1 MARKHTT
8 SAITTTEIAEVEAQ
22 LEAANELLA
31 SVAQPEVAET
41 PTAQELADDAE
52 IDAQIKL
59 TNSVVKVA
67 YKLRYKLRA
76 RQNGQKSK
84 AAKRS
89 AWDWLAQQ
97 LAGEVLDKTGKISID
112 KAAAIFV
119 CNGIEEPEAI
129 DENGHYNP
137 EKSRWGNQ
145 SKGWE
150 GRYRMTG
157 GLALRTVVAEQ
168 GFLALPDG
176 EQLEAPA
183 EWVAKYLR

>member
-1 MARKHTT
+1 MAKKTAT
-8 SAITTTEIAEVEAQ
+8 SASMSDED
-22 LEAANELLA
+22 LLNAANELLA
-31 SVAQPEVAET
+31 SVAQPEGEET

-52 IDAQIKL
+52 IDEQIAL
-59 TNSVVKVA
+59 PNSVVKKL
-67 YKLRYKLRA
+67 YKLRYKHRA
-76 RQNGQKSK
+76 RENGYRSK

-89 AWDWLAQQ
+89 AWDWLAEQM
-97 LAGEVLDKTGKISID
+97 AGEVLDKQGKISID

-119 CNGIEEPEAI
+119 ANGIEEADI
-129 DENGHYNP
+129 LDENGHFIP
-137 EKSRWGNQ
+137 EKSRWPNQ

-157 GLALRTVVAEQ
+157 GLALRPVVAEQ
-168 GFLALPDG
+168 GYLQLPDG

>member
-1 MARKHTT
+1 MARKNTIP
-8 SAITTTEIAEVEAQ
+8 AITAHEELIEE
-22 LEAANELLA
+22 ANELLA
-31 SVAQPEVAET
+31 SVAQPEAAET

-52 IDAQIKL
+52 IDEQIAL
-59 TNSVVKVA
+59 PNSVVKPA
-67 YKLRYKLRA
+67 YKIRYKLRA
-76 RQNGQKSK
+76 RENGHKSK

-89 AWDWLAQQ
+89 AWDWLAVQ
-97 LAGEVLDKTGKISID
+97 LAGELLDKHGKISVD

-119 CNGIEEPEAI
+119 ANGIEEADI
-129 DENGHYNP
+129 LDENGHFIAD
-137 EKSRWGNQ
+137 KSRWPSQ

-157 GLALRTVVAEQ
+157 GLALRPVVAEQ
-168 GFLALPDG
+168 GYLQLPDG